1 MRRLTVLVD
10 FDQTLNNLNEA
21 WVQYLNEKHGTTVS
35 PDDIREWD
43 MNKAFPMLRSKDI
56 YEPLKTEELW
66 EQVVPLPGAYD
77 GVCNLKRDGHK
88 VLIVTTSNPTTV
100 PIKLEKVLFR
110 YFPFFTYN
118 DVVITSHKQLLLGDV
133 LIDDAPHNLVGG
145 LYKRILMTA
154 PHNKSLNERT
164 IKAARANSWDE
175 AYELVK
181 SIAEEKEWIY
191 G

>member
-35 PDDIREWD
+35 PNDIREWD
-43 MNKAFPMLRSKDI
+43 MNKAFPTLKAKDI

-66 EQVVPLPGAYD
+66 ERVVPLPGAYD

-88 VLIVTTSNPTTV
+88 VLVVTTSNPTTV

-118 DVVITSHKQLLLGDV
+118 DVVITSHKQLMLGDV

-164 IKAARANSWDE
+164 IMAARANSWDE